1 MRRVWIVGAKGHVG
15 SALQQLLSKVKYK
28 IYTTDKE
35 DVDVGDR
42 KAVSTFMA
50 MNRPDVV
57 INCAG
62 ITNLDVCEKNPD
74 EAYRVNAI
82 GARNLAIEA
91 AAHESLIIQFST
103 DDVFAGKGSK
113 PLNEFD
119 DVAPCSVYGKSKL
132 AGEQMIQSLSNK
144 YVILRSSWVYGTGHD
159 FLDDVLKAAK
169 EKKTISVSVDEIAVP
184 TSAIELAKVITYF
197 IENDLF
203 GLYHVVCKGSCSRYE
218 YAKEIQDYT
227 GLDMDIQPITGVASN
242 RPAYTVLDN
251 MMLRLDGVEEP
262 KEWKTALHE
271 YLDSIKIEGGYEID

>member
-15 SALQQLLSKVKYK
+15 QALQQHLDNVKYK
-28 IYTTDKE
+28 IYATDKE
-35 DVDVGDR
+35 DVDVSNR

-62 ITNLDVCEKNPD
+62 LTDLQLCESNPD
-74 EAYRVNAI
+74 EAFRVNAI

-91 AAHESLIIQFST
+91 AAQECKIIQFST
-103 DDVFAGKGSK
+103 DDVFDGKGSK
-113 PLNEFD
+113 PLNEYD
-119 DVAPCSVYGKSKL
+119 TVNPISTYGKSKL
-132 AGEQMIQSLSNK
+132 AGEQLIELLSNK
-144 YVILRSSWVYGTGHD
+144 FIIIRSSWVYGTGHD

-169 EKKTISVSVDEIAVP
+169 DKKSITVSTEQRAVP
-184 TSAIELAKVITYF
+184 TSAIELAKVISYF

-218 YAKEIQDYT
+218 FAREIKEYA
-227 GLDMDIQPITGVASN
+227 GLDLEIIPVSETASN

-251 MMLRLDGVEEP
+251 LMLRLDGVEEP

-271 YLDSIKIEGGYEID
+271 YLDSIKVEGGFKID